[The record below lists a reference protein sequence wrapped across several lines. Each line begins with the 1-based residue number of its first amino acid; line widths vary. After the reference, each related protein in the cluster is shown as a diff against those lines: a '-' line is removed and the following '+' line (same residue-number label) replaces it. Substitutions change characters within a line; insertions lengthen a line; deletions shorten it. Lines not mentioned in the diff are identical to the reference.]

1 MRRSLAVLI
10 VAALVVLMA
19 IPASSQMKFAVGLRL
34 GMNFGSASI
43 NPDIYDVGQNISKK
57 GRTGF
62 MIGAIS
68 ELEFAKMFAVEF
80 SPTFAMKGG
89 GYEDTQGG
97 TDILKYSEFQL
108 PVLFKVR
115 FLQGMIR
122 PYAFVGPNLGI
133 VMSATRSLTPAQ
145 GQAQDVDIKD
155 NSSGMDFAL
164 DFGGGAE
171 FMAMKNLGIF
181 MDVRYS
187 LGLSDLNS
195 PQTPAQQGVT
205 YPTIKAS
212 GFQIMVGSMFHL

>member
-1 MRRSLAVLI
+1 MRRSLILFIVVALIAVI
-10 VAALVVLMA
+10 AL
-19 IPASSQMKFAVGLRL
+19 PSSAQVKFGVGLRL
-34 GMNFGSASI
+34 GMNFGSVSI
-43 NPDIYDVGQNISKK
+43 DPDIYTVGQNISKK

-97 TDILKYSEFQL
+97 TDILKYSELQL
-108 PVLFKVR
+108 PVLFKVK

-133 VMSATRSLTPAQ
+133 VMSATRSLSPAQ

-155 NSSGMDFAL
+155 NTSGMDFAL

-171 FMAMKNLGIF
+171 YMAMKNLGIF

-205 YPTIKAS
+205 YPTIKTR